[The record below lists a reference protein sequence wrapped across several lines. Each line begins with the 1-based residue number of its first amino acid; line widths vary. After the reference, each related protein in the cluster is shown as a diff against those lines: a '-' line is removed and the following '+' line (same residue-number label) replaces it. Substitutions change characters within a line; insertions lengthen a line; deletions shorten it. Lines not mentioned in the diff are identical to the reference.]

1 MTKTIVL
8 ALALTAS
15 TLACQAQVRYNHK
28 QMQTE
33 RIGRGV
39 VAFRSGQ
46 KVVVSWRTL
55 PGDKRHE
62 AFNVYRNGVRLNAK
76 PLKKGG
82 TFFVDDAP
90 LQQGATYSVRGG
102 GHDGAFTLP
111 ANAPD
116 GYLAIPLTPPTT
128 TDSMEIGRAHV

>member
-15 TLACQAQVRYNHK
+15 TLACQAQARYNHK

-39 VAFRSGQ
+39 VAFRSGK

-62 AFNVYRNGVRLNAK
+62 AFNVYRNGVRLDIDRVNREIPNSERYAVY
-76 PLKKGG
+76 GVSDFIG
-82 TFFVDDAP
+82 TAVLMPEERLLRVEKNFF
-90 LQQGATYSVRGG
+90 
-102 GHDGAFTLP
+102 
-111 ANAPD
+111 
-116 GYLAIPLTPPTT
+116 
-128 TDSMEIGRAHV
+128 